1 MRKKRKI
8 PGITVG
14 GALLPTP
21 ADFIRYSE
29 EKKKRERKKSLDFF
43 KQIIE
48 KGLEERN
55 RRTLEEA
62 QQHMDIIASTPT
74 ESTPLR
80 ISGAYFP
87 ETDVYAQ
94 AGGGGGSGGYYTN
107 LIPTTSNQPASS
119 SGWWGQQPVP
129 GGFEPSEGSVGIT
142 VQEKPISKK
151 REFTA
156 DDWRGKFCALCT
168 ITFKE
173 GIEQK
178 GILFVKKCGHWKL
191 LEFNGSKIAGGTAGS
206 FETELKKG
214 RMKIEVHK
222 TLYNAD
228 YIEPVIG
235 ADELEIL

>member
-14 GALLPTP
+14 GPLLPTP
-21 ADFIRYSE
+21 ADFIRYTA
-29 EKKKRERKKSLDFF
+29 EKKKRDRRRSSFFTTIIGGKGMGKTEQMEKQLDD
-43 KQIIE
+43 KIDTVIA
-48 KGLEERN
+48 
-55 RRTLEEA
+55 EEA
-62 QQHMDIIASTPT
+62 
-74 ESTPLR
+74 
-80 ISGAYFP
+80 ISFKIDGAYFP

-94 AGGGGGSGGYYTN
+94 ASGGGGGSGQYTPQ
-107 LIPTTSNQPASS
+107 IQPPWTSQPAS
-119 SGWWGQQPVP
+119 QQTGYWSTAPQPDWLHPSRTGDDTPPQQKPV
-129 GGFEPSEGSVGIT
+129 
-142 VQEKPISKK
+142 SKK
-151 REFTA
+151 QEFTA

-173 GIEQK
+173 GIEHK

-222 TLYNAD
+222 TLYDAD
-228 YIEPVIG
+228 YVEPVIG